1 MVLRHGVIWFSIGS
15 SSAVRSCRS
24 DGCNSGVITCVVW
37 MLITVD
43 ISGYVLC
50 MPMYI
55 RKKLSEAIQHHR
67 WARNKYDTAT
77 HFLLSTFILT
87 FNTHVL
93 IVDSHVIWQAP
104 FVINS
109 I

>member
-1 MVLRHGVIWFSIGS
+1 MEGWRLGPTLSELRRRRRMKSWIYWTSLDF
-15 SSAVRSCRS
+15 
-24 DGCNSGVITCVVW
+24 
-37 MLITVD
+37 
-43 ISGYVLC
+43 
-50 MPMYI
+50 
-55 RKKLSEAIQHHR
+55 SEAIQHNR
-67 WARNKYDTAT
+67 SARNKYDTAT

-93 IVDSHVIWQAP
+93 IVDSHVTWQAP